1 MRYFVI
7 PNLKEKEKY
16 IELSKKYHLG
26 FEYISQLDDKT
37 TILIEISDYNKA
49 LNSIKYL
56 KENSFMK

>member
-56 KENSFMK
+56 KKTAL

>member
-1 MRYFVI
+1 MDSHDEIGKGSIDF
-7 PNLKEKEKY
+7 
-16 IELSKKYHLG
+16 KKV

-56 KENSFMK
+56 KENGFME